1 MPPNAD
7 TDVEETTSCDI
18 YEIISELKDLNL
30 EISMIEY
37 HRWKT
42 PIIFKEKIKQNW
54 IFCLILI
61 LDISVHHFLLISKK
75 KIRYSM
81 LKVKY
86 ALFWHVNKE
95 LEPSSTTCEQRGY
108 GRFKCGCGHSWGSSF
123 SYTGYTQTCFTCGDD
138 VEPEEITQI
147 SYDKRKTK
155 RRFKESVQ
163 SWQLEFELRWIIHV
177 VNMMAT
183 ILHARKAPMATIL
196 SLVPVLWSL

>member
-75 KIRYSM
+75 KIR
-81 LKVKY
+81 
-86 ALFWHVNKE
+86 
-95 LEPSSTTCEQRGY
+95 
-108 GRFKCGCGHSWGSSF
+108 
-123 SYTGYTQTCFTCGDD
+123 
-138 VEPEEITQI
+138 
-147 SYDKRKTK
+147 
-155 RRFKESVQ
+155 
-163 SWQLEFELRWIIHV
+163 
-177 VNMMAT
+177 
-183 ILHARKAPMATIL
+183 
-196 SLVPVLWSL
+196 